1 MLDVVFGD
9 GALTGADVLA
19 ILQTGSDVLLE
30 SMLIV
35 VFRAPVSGVN
45 FADLD

>member
-19 ILQTGSDVLLE
+19 ILQTGSDVFLE
-30 SMLIV
+30 SMFIV
-35 VFRAPVSGVN
+35 VFRTPVSGID